1 VSKVLIVDDDATMLK
16 LMSTLLPLVGFEVV
30 VNPNPAAALETARSA
45 RPDVFLVDLH
55 LGGGGSGLDVVRGLR
70 ADSQFATTP
79 VIMISGEDREQDAR
93 EAGANV
99 FLLKPFM
106 PDQLISALKALV
118 P

>member
-1 VSKVLIVDDDATMLK
+1 
-16 LMSTLLPLVGFEVV
+16 
-30 VNPNPAAALETARSA
+30 
-45 RPDVFLVDLH
+45 
-55 LGGGGSGLDVVRGLR
+55 
-70 ADSQFATTP
+70 
-79 VIMISGEDREQDAR
+79 MISGDDREQDAR